1 MTICKAIGGGR
12 ETARFARGGRKGQPL
27 TYDFSATLTGIVPL
41 VLLDEDNGIAAAL
54 RCDAEFEP
62 NPSLGLSLE
71 ELNHW
76 IEGRRS

>member
-1 MTICKAIGGGR
+1 V
-12 ETARFARGGRKGQPL
+12 
-27 TYDFSATLTGIVPL
+27 TLTGIVPS

-62 NPSLGLSLE
+62 NTSLGLSLE

-76 IEGRRS
+76 IEGLRS